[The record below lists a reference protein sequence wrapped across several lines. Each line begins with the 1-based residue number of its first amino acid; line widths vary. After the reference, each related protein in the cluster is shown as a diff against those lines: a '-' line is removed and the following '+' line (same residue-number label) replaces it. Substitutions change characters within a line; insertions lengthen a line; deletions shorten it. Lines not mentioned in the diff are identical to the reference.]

1 MPRFLAR
8 DGRFF
13 DRSHGED
20 LKQHGGTKGGELN
33 EKTFEFKQQKY
44 AKSSDNYRRKRDFQL
59 ANNGNS
65 HQVLIEAA
73 GRWPSKPRE
82 IHKDVEITSN
92 DLKRT
97 SRHGTNGTSIKKGS
111 HFPTFVSLFAQHSD
125 FRSGVLWYLWDGLRW
140 CISEAFPAFEII
152 HQMAVSKPL
161 STGCVWGIPTDMTPF
176 IGIIRDNDDRCSQWI
191 FQGPL
196 FSLKPSWIPNMVYIT

>member
-1 MPRFLAR
+1 M
-8 DGRFF
+8 
-13 DRSHGED
+13 
-20 LKQHGGTKGGELN
+20 
-33 EKTFEFKQQKY
+33 
-44 AKSSDNYRRKRDFQL
+44 
-59 ANNGNS
+59 
-65 HQVLIEAA
+65 
-73 GRWPSKPRE
+73 
-82 IHKDVEITSN
+82 EITSN

-97 SRHGTNGTSIKKGS
+97 SRHGTNGTSIKKDS
-111 HFPTFVSLFAQHSD
+111 HFPTFVSFFAQHAD

-161 STGCVWGIPTDMTPF
+161 STGCVWGLPTDMAPF

-196 FSLKPSWIPNMVYIT
+196 FSLKPRWIPNMVYITFHTYIGWCPKISFLFCFEVTFTPSVFRDVCISKNKLATWMI